1 VGDDIYAE
9 YLQRLKAKAEK
20 FVKRQ
25 LLAIHALAEAP
36 LAKETMTGA
45 EAMSIVR
52 PLLR

>member
-1 VGDDIYAE
+1 MGDDIYTE

-20 FVKRQ
+20 FVKRHR
-25 LLAIHALAEAP
+25 LAIDALAEA
-36 LAKETMTGA
+36 LLVKETITGA